1 MIYLKFRDWIAV
13 AIIIY
18 AKLMKFESNF
28 PLVNYIFSY
37 ITKIFINFAVE
48 KTSKREIKT
57 LITQLKF
64 RKL

>member
-1 MIYLKFRDWIAV
+1 
-13 AIIIY
+13 
-18 AKLMKFESNF
+18 MKFESNF

-57 LITQLKF
+57 LITQLKL